1 MDMVVLLVVGI
12 YLIIGGLTMF
22 LFADDVTEVGKVLAY
37 GFFWPITLLVG
48 LVWILTVEFRVFLK
62 AIKSWNWHEN
72 S

>member
-1 MDMVVLLVVGI
+1 MVVLLVGI

-22 LFADDVTEVGKVLAY
+22 LFADDVTEVDKVIAY
-37 GFFWPITLLVG
+37 GLFWPITLLIG
-48 LVWILTVEFRVFLK
+48 LVWILTVEFRVLLK